1 MSEGRTPMTKEQPF
15 LSYGRHLVEE
25 DDIAA
30 VVDVLRGD
38 WLTTGPAVERFEAA
52 LAQAVGS
59 DHAVVCNSGTAA
71 LYLAARASDLQPG
84 DAVIVPAI
92 TFVATASANV
102 LAGLDVVFADVD
114 PDTGLMGVDHA
125 AEALG
130 RRGITGVKAIFPVH
144 LGGRVAD
151 PAALCAFADAHG
163 LIIIED
169 ACHALGTQYCNGSLR
184 IGGCTHSSAACFS
197 FHPVKTLAT
206 GEGGAVTT
214 NSPALAA
221 RMRLLRNHGMM
232 RERENL
238 INASLAFDADGTVN
252 PWYYEVAEIS
262 HNFRASDLNCALGAS
277 QVAKLGRFLD
287 RRRSLIAR
295 YRRLISPL
303 EPAVRFIVN
312 APGTEPGWHLC
323 SILVDF
329 ERIGID
335 RHLLMARLKAR
346 GIGTQVH
353 YIPVHLQP
361 FYQQRYGQ
369 IDLPGAMRYYN
380 RTLTLPLFPSMIE
393 ADVDRVVGE
402 LEAALRAV

>member
-1 MSEGRTPMTKEQPF
+1 
-15 LSYGRHLVEE
+15 
-25 DDIAA
+25 
-30 VVDVLRGD
+30 
-38 WLTTGPAVERFEAA
+38 
-52 LAQAVGS
+52 
-59 DHAVVCNSGTAA
+59 
-71 LYLAARASDLQPG
+71 
-84 DAVIVPAI
+84 
-92 TFVATASANV
+92 
-102 LAGLDVVFADVD
+102 
-114 PDTGLMGVDHA
+114 
-125 AEALG
+125 
-130 RRGITGVKAIFPVH
+130 
-144 LGGRVAD
+144 
-151 PAALCAFADAHG
+151 
-163 LIIIED
+163 
-169 ACHALGTQYCNGSLR
+169 
-184 IGGCTHSSAACFS
+184 
-197 FHPVKTLAT
+197 
-206 GEGGAVTT
+206 
-214 NSPALAA
+214 
-221 RMRLLRNHGMM
+221 MRLLRNHGMM